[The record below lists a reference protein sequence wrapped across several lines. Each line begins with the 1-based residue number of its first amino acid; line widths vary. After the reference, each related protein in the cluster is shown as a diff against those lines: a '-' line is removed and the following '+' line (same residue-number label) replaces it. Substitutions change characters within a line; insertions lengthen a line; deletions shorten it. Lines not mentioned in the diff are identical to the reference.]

1 MTLSLLRA
9 RILCTLLGGLACCAG
24 LPLANAAALRVVTE
38 EFSPYN
44 MTENGKLTGLS
55 TEVVQAVLED
65 AGMQAP
71 IESMP
76 WARAYDIALHDQNI
90 LIYSITRSPE
100 RERLFNWVG
109 VIVST
114 HTCLYS
120 AAAHPIHLD
129 NLDQARAYQIGTV
142 KEDVGEEYLQA
153 HRFVVGQNLQ
163 SSNKYEFN
171 YDKLKLGRLE
181 LWISDERNAA
191 WLARQAG
198 DNPDQVLVKS
208 LLLDDLGEDLSL
220 AFSLDT
226 PAATVE
232 RLRRSLDSIHRNG
245 RYDAIMRK
253 WL

>member
-1 MTLSLLRA
+1 MTSSLLRA
-9 RILCTLLGGLACCAG
+9 RTLCTLLGWVSCCAAYAE
-24 LPLANAAALRVVTE
+24 PLRVVTE

-55 TEVVQAVLED
+55 TEVVQAVLDD
-65 AGMQAP
+65 AGMPAS

-76 WARAYDIALHDQNI
+76 WARAYDIALHGENV

-114 HTCLYS
+114 RTCLYS
-120 AAAHPIHLD
+120 SAAHPIHLD

-153 HRFVVGQNLQ
+153 HQFTVGQNLQ

-171 YDKLKLGRLE
+171 YDKLRLGRLN
-181 LWISDERNAA
+181 LWISDARNAA

-198 DNPDQVLVKS
+198 DDPDKVLVES
-208 LLLDDLGEDLSL
+208 LPLDDLGEDLSL

-226 PAATVE
+226 PPALVE
-232 RLRRSLDSIHRNG
+232 RLRHSLDDIHRNG
-245 RYDAIMRK
+245 KYAAIMRK